1 MLQICLFWKQTSN
14 TVNDQKNEKRSK
26 TNEKHWKPLR
36 IAFHDQRPKRMLWQI
51 VCWPNLCQ
59 NASNYSKLAHKRPK
73 RSNSTKIEMRL
84 KTSKTATECLKP
96 LGNGFLWPST
106 KTNSSFKKNFF
117 LIKVV
122 QKRPKSFRTCSET
135 TNTVKQHKI
144 LKLVENVQNCSKL
157 TLAASNL
164 KLNISCVMTKRFKLF
179 KTYYE
184 TTETTKIH
192 KKLKYGQKRQ
202 KS

>member
-1 MLQICLFWKQTSN
+1 MLQNFLFWKQTSN
-14 TVNDQKNEKRSK
+14 TVKDQKIRKRSK

-36 IAFHDQRPKRMLWQI
+36 IAFHDQRPNRMWWQI
-51 VCWPNLCQ
+51 VCLPNLCQ
-59 NASNYSKLAHKRPK
+59 SAYNHSNDQK
-73 RSNSTKIEMRL
+73 RSNSTKYEMRL

-106 KTNSSFKKNFF
+106 KTNSSFRRNFF

-122 QKRPKSFRTCSET
+122 QKRPKSFKTCSET

-144 LKLVENVQNCSKL
+144 LKLVENVQNCWKL

-164 KLNISCVMTKRFKLF
+164 KVNISCVMTKRSKSF

-184 TTETTKIH
+184 TTETVKMH